1 MRVLLCALALVATN
15 AGTSMETTESALA
28 VFEKSMGSAMLNATK
43 DDPAHTLCAPGKYR
57 STIELPCRDCPTGY
71 FQNLVGA
78 GPEIEEK
85 DLRSA
90 CKKCVHGFYQNE
102 LGHESCKECPDGFSN
117 SGLEEEDE
125 WLDFGY
131 DVHNNAVRD
140 GDMAANPGNK
150 LGDVISNVTLDEC
163 KAECNSDGACNNFA
177 YSFFTRDCQKYDR
190 CLNEEEPSA
199 ARIMTTLKGCT
210 CKATWQANGK
220 TFKGCSHLNTESG
233 YRKMCH
239 TTDNCNYLANK
250 NEAGAFFDYCS
261 QDPVWITYHR
271 DCKLAGVKRCTK
283 DCQGFKQTGK
293 CGNETDLVM
302 EPTWDIADSKDT
314 CSVTIDKTRKG
325 YCQCYGYDEDGRK
338 GGNLITRNVGY
349 SNCEENQPFTNCNE
363 LCNLHYTSMWRAT
376 ENCDPNGERNRMYD
390 LQGEEEIDR
399 YKSGYCQCD
408 NIWTGT
414 QENIMKST
422 CDPGDKSYKTCKEAC
437 DDFWAGRYK
446 GPDEAGP

>member
-1 MRVLLCALALVATN
+1 
-15 AGTSMETTESALA
+15 
-28 VFEKSMGSAMLNATK
+28 MGSAMLNATK

-199 ARIMTTLKGCT
+199 ARIMSTLKGCT

-250 NEAGAFFDYCS
+250 NEAGAFFD
-261 QDPVWITYHR
+261 
-271 DCKLAGVKRCTK
+271 
-283 DCQGFKQTGK
+283 
-293 CGNETDLVM
+293 
-302 EPTWDIADSKDT
+302 
-314 CSVTIDKTRKG
+314 
-325 YCQCYGYDEDGRK
+325 YDEDGRK

-422 CDPGDKSYKTCKEAC
+422 CDPGDKSYKTCHEAC

-446 GPDEAGP
+446 ASDEAGP